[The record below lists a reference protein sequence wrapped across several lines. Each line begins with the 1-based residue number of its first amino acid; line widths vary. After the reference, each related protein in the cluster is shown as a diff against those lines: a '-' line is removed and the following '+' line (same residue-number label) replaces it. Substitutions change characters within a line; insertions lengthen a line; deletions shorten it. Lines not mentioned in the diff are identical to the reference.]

1 MNSSK
6 MVADPTSL
14 WGRAQ
19 VHPWPELSRTLRLGK
34 AIHPPGP
41 LSTSK
46 VPHIHSLPWHL
57 LQFGSFEWSFM

>member
-41 LSTSK
+41 PEHFQGSSY
-46 VPHIHSLPWHL
+46 SLPTVAFASIL
-57 LQFGSFEWSFM
+57 KL